1 MDKLP
6 EARCGLGKPLGA
18 VAYSV
23 IFHHCNNDIERM
35 ADTKVVN
42 VHCEE
47 MMDTALLDVVVLIID
62 VWDFLTDEAT
72 EGDVGIMIMPY
83 NDLVSVHGY

>member
-1 MDKLP
+1 
-6 EARCGLGKPLGA
+6 
-18 VAYSV
+18 
-23 IFHHCNNDIERM
+23 M

-83 NDLVSVHGY
+83 NDLVSVHCY